1 MVALP
6 RSFPTVVHMLQSA
19 AAEAGGSEALV
30 CGGERLSYDDYRSC
44 TAAFAGELMS
54 LGATGERVALLMGNS
69 ADICIALFATHA
81 ARAVAVPLNPL
92 YTERE
97 LRAILADAQP
107 KILIHDESIAAMA
120 ATLAGELRIG
130 HLIAVGPT
138 SRHLTGG
145 RGLGLTLPQP
155 LPDPDDL
162 ATLQYT
168 GGTTGQSKGVCLS
181 HRAIA
186 INIAQREALLPTR
199 TGIERLLCVMPLFH
213 VYAIAMCLHN
223 MVACRGSLII
233 LPRFQPREVLDLI
246 RQERVTIFAGSP
258 TLFTGLMNHEA
269 FADADFST
277 LHLSYSGSA
286 ALPEELFRRWES
298 ASGAPVVEG
307 YGQSEAG
314 PVISFNP
321 LDGVRKPGS
330 VGIPLPETIIQ
341 IVDLAT
347 GTTVLPAGER
357 GEIRLRGPQVMSG
370 YRNLPEETAAALRDG
385 WLYTGDIGE
394 FDADGYLYV
403 RDRKKEMIKV
413 SGFNVFP
420 REVEEVLYTHPAVL
434 EAAVIGVTDAYKGE
448 AVRAFVVLRRGATA
462 DFDSLVE
469 HCRQNL
475 ARYKVPS
482 RIDIVPE
489 LPKTRVG
496 KHDKLKLRET
506 ARNE

>member
-1 MVALP
+1 MTSLP
-6 RSFPTVVHMLQSA
+6 RFFPTVVHMLESA
-19 AAEAGGSEALV
+19 ATEAGGNEALV
-30 CGGERLSYDDYRSC
+30 VGAERLGYDEYRNC
-44 TAAFAGELMS
+44 VAAFAGELIS
-54 LGATGERVALLMGNS
+54 LGATSERVALLMGNS
-69 ADICIALFATHA
+69 ADICIALFAAHA

-107 KILIHDESIAAMA
+107 RILIHDEAATAMA
-120 ATLAGELRIG
+120 TLLAGELGIA
-130 HLIAVGPT
+130 HLITVGPASRRLT
-138 SRHLTGG
+138 SWRDQRTA
-145 RGLGLTLPQP
+145 LPRP
-155 LPDPDDL
+155 LPAPDDL

-168 GGTTGQSKGVCLS
+168 GGTTGRSKGVCLS

-186 INIAQREALLPTR
+186 TNIAQREALLPTR

-233 LPRFQPREVLDLI
+233 LPRFQPQEVLDLI
-246 RQERVTIFAGSP
+246 RRERVTIFAGSP

-330 VGIPLPETIIQ
+330 VGVPLPDTAVQ

-347 GTTVLPAGER
+347 GNSVLPTGER

-370 YRNLPEETAAALRDG
+370 YRNLPDETAAALRDG

-403 RDRKKEMIKV
+403 RDRKKEMVKV

-420 REVEEVLYTHPAVL
+420 REVEEVLYAHPAVL

-462 DFDSLVE
+462 DFDSLTA
-469 HCRQNL
+469 HCRQYL

-482 RIDIVPE
+482 RIDIVAE

-506 ARNE
+506 AQNG

>member
-1 MVALP
+1 MTTLP
-6 RSFPTVVHMLQSA
+6 RSFPTVVHMLASA
-19 AAEAGGSEALV
+19 AAEAGANEALV
-30 CGGERLSYDDYRSC
+30 AGDERLGYGDYESC
-44 TAAFAGELMS
+44 VAAFAGELMS
-54 LGATGERVALLMGNS
+54 LGATGERVALVMGNS

-97 LRAILADAQP
+97 LRAILADARP
-107 KILIHDESIAAMA
+107 RVLIHDEAATAMA
-120 ATLAGELRIG
+120 TLLAGELGIAHRIA
-130 HLIAVGPT
+130 IGPT
-138 SRHLTGG
+138 GRRLTAW
-145 RGLGLTLPQP
+145 RGQRIALPP
-155 LPDPDDL
+155 LPSPDDL

-168 GGTTGQSKGVCLS
+168 GGTTGRSKGVCLS

-199 TGIERLLCVMPLFH
+199 TDIERLLCVMPLFH

-233 LPRFQPREVLDLI
+233 LPRFQPQEVLDLI
-246 RQERVTIFAGSP
+246 RREQVTIFAGSP

-269 FADADFST
+269 FADADFSS

-286 ALPEELFRRWES
+286 ALAEELFRRWES

-321 LDGVRKPGS
+321 LGGERKPGS
-330 VGIPLPETIIQ
+330 VGIPLPDTTVE

-347 GTTVLPAGER
+347 GNTVLPVGER

-370 YRNLPEETAAALRDG
+370 YRNLPEETATALRGG
-385 WLYTGDIGE
+385 WLYTSDIGE
-394 FDADGYLYV
+394 FDRDGYLYV
-403 RDRKKEMIKV
+403 RDRKKEMVKV

-420 REVEEVLYTHPAVL
+420 REVEEVLHAHPAVL
-434 EAAVIGVTDAYKGE
+434 EAAVIGVADAYKGE

-462 DFDSLVE
+462 DFDALAT
-469 HCRQNL
+469 HCRQYL

-482 RIDIVPE
+482 RIDIVAE

-496 KHDKLKLRET
+496 KHDKLRLREI
-506 ARNE
+506 ARDG

>member
-1 MVALP
+1 MTSLP
-6 RSFPTVVHMLQSA
+6 RRFPTVVHMLQAA
-19 AAEAGGSEALV
+19 AAEAGGAEALV
-30 CGGERLSYDDYRSC
+30 AGDERLSYTEYQSC
-44 TAAFAGELMS
+44 VAGFAKELQL
-54 LGATGERVALLMGNS
+54 LGAGGERVAMLMGNS

-81 ARAVAVPLNPL
+81 AGAVAVPLNPL

-97 LRAILADAQP
+97 LRPILADARP
-107 KILIHDESIAAMA
+107 LILVHDDAVAP
-120 ATLAGELRIG
+120 LACDLVRELGIP
-130 HLIAVGPT
+130 HAIAVGT
-138 SRHLTGG
+138 ASRRLTVW
-145 RGLGLTLPQP
+145 RHERLLLPGP
-155 LPDPDDL
+155 LPSPDSL

-168 GGTTGQSKGVCLS
+168 GGTTGRSKGVRLT
-181 HRAIA
+181 HAAVA

-199 TGIERLLCVMPLFH
+199 SDIERLLCVMPLFH

-223 MVACRGSLII
+223 MVACRGCMIV
-233 LPRFQPREVLDLI
+233 LPRFQPKEVLDLI
-246 RQERVTIFAGSP
+246 RDEHVTIFAGSP

-269 FADADFST
+269 FSNADFTS

-314 PVISFNP
+314 PVVSFNP

-330 VGIPLPETIIQ
+330 VGIPLPGTEVQ

-347 GTTVLPAGER
+347 GDSVLPAGAR

-370 YRNLPEETAAALRDG
+370 YHQLPDETAAALRDG

-394 FDADGYLYV
+394 FDADGYLYI
-403 RDRKKEMIKV
+403 RDRKKEMVKV

-420 REVEEVLYTHPAVL
+420 REVEEVLYAHPAVL
-434 EAAVIGVTDAYKGE
+434 EAAVIGVPDPYKGE
-448 AVRAFVVLRRGATA
+448 TVCAFVVLRRGITT
-462 DFDSLVE
+462 DFDSLTD
-469 HCRQNL
+469 HCRKNL
-475 ARYKVPS
+475 ARYKVPGK
-482 RIDIVPE
+482 IEIVPE

-496 KHDKLKLRET
+496 KFDKLKLREN
-506 ARNE
+506 ALPR